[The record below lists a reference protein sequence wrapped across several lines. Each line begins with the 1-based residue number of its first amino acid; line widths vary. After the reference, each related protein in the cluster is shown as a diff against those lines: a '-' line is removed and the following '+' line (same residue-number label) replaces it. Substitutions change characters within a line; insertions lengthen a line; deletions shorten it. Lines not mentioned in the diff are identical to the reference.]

1 MASSAERSHGHDA
14 RTYYNSTQE
23 HGLDQR
29 NESKILHLRNFNNW
43 IKSTLIDGYLQR
55 IRKEQP
61 DRSNKIHVFDM
72 GCGKGGDQ
80 LKWQV
85 GRVNF
90 VTFADLAENSVE
102 VCKQRYYERQK
113 KCNYNADF
121 FPLDCTKE
129 LIRNKLKTTEPC
141 FDLVSTQFV
150 LHYAFDKL
158 ESANRFLRNAAEF
171 LRVGGYFIGT
181 TVNSCELVERCR
193 NSPNQS
199 ISNDVFNVAFDP
211 SIDLSKTSNES
222 IPLFGAK
229 YHFTLD
235 DVVNCPEYLVYF
247 PLLEELAKKH
257 GLKKVERQTFKEYFD
272 NNKDTSGGR
281 FLLSKMNALEYY
293 ELPPDNP
300 HNQRGPI
307 IDHTRYT
314 HAAKY
319 INDVNTQNQ
328 NSMKSCRTLSKQ
340 EWDMTIQQ
348 SRSKVFIARPTL
360 KMTTRCRTTRRQTT
374 YLSIPSTINGNI
386 KGGQVLAVGE
396 NGMTQLGLKS
406 SIDQRKNPQ
415 PVLISEPVVQI
426 AAGPLH
432 SVCLTNQNDIYT
444 FGCNDEYALGRSD
457 NNNDDNNNDADPFG
471 KVDLTKV
478 LNIDQENIVQI
489 VAGDSHTLVLSNMG
503 KVYGSS
509 HGIYGLVRNGKMAKH
524 PIEIPL
530 PEKIVK
536 LASGY
541 DFILFLSETGHVYS
555 CGNGETGQLGRVSR
569 YVSEDGGRRGIER
582 LITPAPILYNRSSIK
597 DKNLLFED
605 IFTGAHHYFLKVQG
619 QSYILAAGLNNFH
632 QIGLSST
639 EPVFFPTHIPSL
651 DGYQWKKF
659 AGGLHHTLG
668 LTIDGEVYAM
678 GRCHE
683 GQLGIDAL
691 KTHVDKPTLIPNIP
705 KAVDIACGNH
715 VSFIIDKT
723 GKVYSFGTGTSLQ
736 HGHGENDIK
745 MPRMMSSKFMDIKK
759 ITNIAVGAQHTIF
772 LTKE

>member
-340 EWDMTIQQ
+340 EWDMTSLYIIFAFQ
-348 SRSKVFIARPTL
+348 KVH
-360 KMTTRCRTTRRQTT
+360 
-374 YLSIPSTINGNI
+374 
-386 KGGQVLAVGE
+386 QV
-396 NGMTQLGLKS
+396 Q
-406 SIDQRKNPQ
+406 
-415 PVLISEPVVQI
+415 
-426 AAGPLH
+426 
-432 SVCLTNQNDIYT
+432 Y
-444 FGCNDEYALGRSD
+444 
-457 NNNDDNNNDADPFG
+457 DDNN
-471 KVDLTKV
+471 T
-478 LNIDQENIVQI
+478 
-489 VAGDSHTLVLSNMG
+489 
-503 KVYGSS
+503 
-509 HGIYGLVRNGKMAKH
+509 
-524 PIEIPL
+524 
-530 PEKIVK
+530 
-536 LASGY
+536 
-541 DFILFLSETGHVYS
+541 
-555 CGNGETGQLGRVSR
+555 
-569 YVSEDGGRRGIER
+569 
-582 LITPAPILYNRSSIK
+582 
-597 DKNLLFED
+597 
-605 IFTGAHHYFLKVQG
+605 
-619 QSYILAAGLNNFH
+619 
-632 QIGLSST
+632 T
-639 EPVFFPTHIPSL
+639 E
-651 DGYQWKKF
+651 Q
-659 AGGLHHTLG
+659 
-668 LTIDGEVYAM
+668 
-678 GRCHE
+678 
-683 GQLGIDAL
+683 
-691 KTHVDKPTLIPNIP
+691 
-705 KAVDIACGNH
+705 
-715 VSFIIDKT
+715 
-723 GKVYSFGTGTSLQ
+723 
-736 HGHGENDIK
+736 
-745 MPRMMSSKFMDIKK
+745 
-759 ITNIAVGAQHTIF
+759 
-772 LTKE
+772 